1 MKWIYQINLE
11 ITWLIWKVFPFSFVC
26 LFGIVKMSC
35 SSSSPIEIDIEIAI
49 ERVVS
54 EYLATGQ

>member
-26 LFGIVKMSC
+26 LFGI
-35 SSSSPIEIDIEIAI
+35 PIEIDIEIAI
-49 ERVVS
+49 ER
-54 EYLATGQ
+54 ELMAYR